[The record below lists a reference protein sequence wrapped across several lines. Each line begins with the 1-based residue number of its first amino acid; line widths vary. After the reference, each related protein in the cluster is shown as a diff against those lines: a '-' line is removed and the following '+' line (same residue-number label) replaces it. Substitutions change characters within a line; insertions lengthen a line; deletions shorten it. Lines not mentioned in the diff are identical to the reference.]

1 MKYTVNQNDVFEG
14 KKIGDVI
21 DAADLEPFTAM
32 GHLQSGALVASA
44 SPAKP
49 APTKTKDEE

>member
-1 MKYTVNQNDVFEG
+1 MKYTVNQDSIFEG

-44 SPAKP
+44 SPAKS
-49 APTKTKDEE
+49 APIKNKEEE

>member
-1 MKYTVNQNDVFEG
+1 MKYTVNQDDIFEG

-21 DAADLEPFTAM
+21 DASDLEPFTTM
-32 GHLQSGALVASA
+32 GHLQSGALVASV

>member
-1 MKYTVNQNDVFEG
+1 MKYTVNQDDVFEG
-14 KKIGDVI
+14 KKVGDVI

-44 SPAKP
+44 SPAKT